1 MVRSSLLMVH
11 GLTNFIG
18 LKEAWYL
25 KKSLITLSNNLSK
38 QMKLFKNKDFLTFAF
53 FILLAM
59 VGSKKNDVKAA
70 PGNDGNRNKFRVV
83 GYFRYEGNL
92 IEQASAISFNKITHL
107 NVAFINPDSNGTF
120 IANADLKKV
129 AAMAH
134 RKGVQILA
142 SIGGGNPPAYLSK
155 LINQANQA
163 ALIAN
168 LVQLTTNNNL
178 DGIDVDLE
186 GSFVDENYES
196 FVVNLA
202 AALKAKKKLI
212 TAAVA
217 TAYKDR
223 YTDNALAQYDFINV
237 MSYDKTG
244 PWNLNIAGPHSPYNM
259 AVEDLAYWNG
269 IRMIAKGKLSL
280 GVPFYGYGFGANAP
294 ASLAFKDIITAYPG
308 AEDKDEVV
316 VNGGGTVYYNGI
328 PTIKSKT
335 ELALDNA
342 GGIMIWQLLQDASG
356 PNSLLGTIN
365 RTIKAHN
372 R

>member
-1 MVRSSLLMVH
+1 
-11 GLTNFIG
+11 
-18 LKEAWYL
+18 
-25 KKSLITLSNNLSK
+25 
-38 QMKLFKNKDFLTFAF
+38 MKLFKNKGFLTFAF
-53 FILLAM
+53 FILLATA
-59 VGSKKNDVKAA
+59 GFKKNDVKAA
-70 PGNDGNRNKFRVV
+70 PGNDNKKEKFRVV

-92 IEQASAISFNKITHL
+92 IEQARAISFNKITHL

-120 IANADLKKV
+120 MVNADLKKV
-129 AAMAH
+129 AAIAH

-142 SIGGGNPPAYLSK
+142 SIGGGNPPAYLIK
-155 LINQANQA
+155 LINQANQG

-168 LVQLTTNNNL
+168 LVELTTSNNL

-196 FVVNLA
+196 FVVKLA

-223 YTDNALAQYDFINV
+223 YTDKALAQYDFINV

-244 PWNLNIAGPHSPYNM
+244 PWNLNNPGPHSPYSM
-259 AVEDLAYWNG
+259 AIEDLAYWNG
-269 IRMIAKGKLSL
+269 TRMIAKEKLSL
-280 GVPFYGYGFGANAP
+280 GVPFYGYGFGTNAP

-308 AEDKDEVV
+308 SQNNDEVV

-335 ELALDNA
+335 ELALDKA
-342 GGIMIWQLLQDASG
+342 GGIMMWQLLQDASG
-356 PNSLLGTIN
+356 PNSLLSTIN
-365 RTIKAHN
+365 STIKAHN
-372 R
+372 K

>member
-1 MVRSSLLMVH
+1 
-11 GLTNFIG
+11 
-18 LKEAWYL
+18 
-25 KKSLITLSNNLSK
+25 
-38 QMKLFKNKDFLTFAF
+38 MKIFKNKAFLTFAF
-53 FILLAM
+53 FILLAT
-59 VGSKKNDVKAA
+59 VGFKKNDVKAA
-70 PGNDGNRNKFRVV
+70 PGNDGNRKKFRVV

-92 IEQASAISFNKITHL
+92 NAQASAISFNRLTHL
-107 NVAFINPDSNGTF
+107 NVAFINPDSNGIF
-120 IANADLKKV
+120 MVNADLKKV

-134 RKGVQILA
+134 RQGVQILV

-163 ALIAN
+163 TLIAN
-168 LVQLTTNNNL
+168 LVELTTNNNL

-223 YTDNALAQYDFINV
+223 YTDKALAKYDFINV

-244 PWNLNIAGPHSPYNM
+244 PWNLNNAGQHAPYDM
-259 AVEDLAYWNG
+259 AVADLAYWND
-269 IRMIAKGKLSL
+269 IRMIAKEKLSL

-316 VNGGGTVYYNGI
+316 INGGGTIYYNGI

-335 ELALDNA
+335 ELALDKA
-342 GGIMIWQLLQDASG
+342 GGIMMWQLLQDASG
-356 PNSLLGTIN
+356 TNSLLGTIN
-365 RTIKAHN
+365 TVIKA
-372 R
+372 RKK